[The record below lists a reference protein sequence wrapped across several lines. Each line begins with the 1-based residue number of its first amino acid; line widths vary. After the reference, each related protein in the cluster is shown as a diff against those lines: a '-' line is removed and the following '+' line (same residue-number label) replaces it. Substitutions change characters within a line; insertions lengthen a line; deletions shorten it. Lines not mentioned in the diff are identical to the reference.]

1 MVGANEGQTEH
12 CTLLPRTYLCCVH
25 DAHCV
30 EALKVSHDLGT
41 QLSGMAGGAAPSEQ
55 HVVDGVHGLRGRER
69 ERAMGGGRGERVS
82 E

>member
-1 MVGANEGQTEH
+1 MVGGNEGQTEH
-12 CTLLPRTYLCCVH
+12 CTVLPRTYLCCVH

-41 QLSGMAGGAAPSEQ
+41 QLSGMAGGATPREQ

-69 ERAMGGGRGERVS
+69 ESDGRRKRRER